1 LDEAARRLGIGKS
14 LVAHWVKQ
22 GKLKAV
28 RTTVGNHQCWRI
40 EVPSTDCGNQP
51 GTV

>member
-1 LDEAARRLGIGKS
+1 

-28 RTTVGNHQCWRI
+28 RTTVGKRQCWRI
-40 EVPSTDCGNQP
+40 EVPSTACKNQP
-51 GTV
+51 DLFDQMGNGITEE